1 MTFAIRPYHPSD
13 LTALYRICVRT
24 ADAGGDASAL
34 FRDHDLPGHQYVT
47 PHVSHD
53 PDHCYVLTLDGAPVG
68 YLAGVRDLTALIDY
82 VEHRY
87 LPVLR
92 ARYPLPAADDR
103 SHDAQAIRAIHTRHV
118 IYPERAQYGGNL
130 HINLLPEAQ
139 GQGWG
144 ARLIDTFLASL
155 RALGVKGASL
165 GVNKDNTRAIGFY
178 EKYGFHRIPAERS
191 SIGYGIWL

>member
-1 MTFAIRPYHPSD
+1 MTLAIRPYHPSD

-34 FRDHDLPGHQYVT
+34 FRDHDLPGHQFVT

-53 PDHCYVLTLDGAPVG
+53 PAHAYVLTRNGVPAG
-68 YLAGVRDLTALIDY
+68 YLVGVRDLTSLIDY
-82 VEHRY
+82 VENHY

-92 ARYPLPAADDR
+92 VRYPLLAADDDSR
-103 SHDAQAIRAIHTRHV
+103 DANAIRGIHAPHV

-139 GQGWG
+139 GKGWG

-155 RALGVKGASL
+155 RAHGVKGASL
-165 GVNKDNTRAIGFY
+165 GVNTANTRAIAFY

>member
-1 MTFAIRPYHPSD
+1 MTFAIRSYHPSD

-34 FRDHDLPGHQYVT
+34 FRDHDLPGHQFVT

-53 PDHCYVLTLDGAPVG
+53 PEHGYVLTRDGAPVG
-68 YLAGVRDLTALIDY
+68 YLVGVRDLTAHIDY
-82 VEHRY
+82 VEKCY

-92 ARYPLPAADDR
+92 ARYPLPAADDE
-103 SHDAQAIRAIHTRHV
+103 SHDAKAIRGIHTPHV

-144 ARLIDTFLASL
+144 ARMIDAFLASL
-155 RALGVKGASL
+155 RAHGVKGASL
-165 GVNKDNTRAIGFY
+165 GVNVANTRAMVFY

-191 SIGYGIWL
+191 SIGYGIWV